1 MNIFKNLRLSK
12 GLSQSDLA
20 VLFEVKKDTISRAER
35 EDGLITD
42 QMLWWYAEFFNYNI
56 ADLYM
61 TSRKKFF
68 EEMEKKYA

>member
-20 VLFEVKKDTISRAER
+20 VLFEVKTDTISRIER

-42 QMLWWYAEFFNYNI
+42 QMLWWYSEFFGYSI

-61 TSRKKFF
+61 TSRKKLF
-68 EEMEKKYA
+68 EEMEKKYV